1 MIIIFYLVKQ
11 TKQKT
16 PDEFT
21 FSFYMCVK
29 KNYVLSIKNV
39 MTDEWDCFDF

>member
-29 KNYVLSIKNV
+29 KLRSKVLSIKNV
-39 MTDEWDCFDF
+39 MTDE